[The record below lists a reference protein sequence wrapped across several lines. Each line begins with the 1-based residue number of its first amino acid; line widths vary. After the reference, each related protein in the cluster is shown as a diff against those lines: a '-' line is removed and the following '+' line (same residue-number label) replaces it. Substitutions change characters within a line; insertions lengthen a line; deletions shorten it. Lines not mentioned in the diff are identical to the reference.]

1 MMVSLL
7 TLSIIMCNGST
18 GVNFIKQ
25 NSFYSTYSMWALSL
39 SIDLDPYYTE
49 LASINRTFYDQK
61 ENVINQIERK
71 TQQFVGEPTRNDV
84 ALGAQRIPSPTVSN
98 VSLANRQI
106 RVKLVALRTTAEITL
121 DAFESQ
127 LNYISIKLFRALN
140 DIKEVYTQPSNTR
153 TKRSLLPWGGDL
165 LNALFGTA
173 TDSDLEGLRTQL
185 GRLATNQNQLVH
197 VVENSLSMINKTNAV
212 AQENRHLANNLVDDV
227 NNLNTKI
234 TQLRATALTNVR
246 ITRLSETI
254 TTQITTVLRS
264 LSMSLQGL
272 ESDINKLASHLD
284 QGMRGELSTS
294 LVPPTQLRKILADI
308 EELLPGS
315 LEIKDYEDEQV
326 MWYYKHLPVTV
337 IPDNNKLHI
346 VTVIPLIP
354 TDSLFNLYRVVVL
367 PLPIADSNKN
377 SKIII
382 EGTHFAVSYK
392 GTAYVILDEDELALC
407 SDTDT
412 TYCPLHR
419 AAMSIE
425 RMPSCLSSLFEE
437 NAVGVKNNC
446 PVRVTDTEKYPIF
459 RHLSRGQWMVTTRQ
473 PLTIH
478 PRCDPQIDLVKPIKV
493 APPVQIITLDSG
505 CTGFTEFGD
514 LPPYFY
520 QSSHED
526 ASSGLGRLNVGEN
539 MQPIYDLSNSNYTYD
554 FQLINPTPLSAEKLK
569 ADGVIDISK
578 EQVKL
583 DKLKR
588 NIVRVWSTRDGVY
601 TALGAI
607 GGFLVIAVVIA
618 LVVII
623 YKLYK
628 NKNVTQIV
636 KRYNKAN
643 NSEDKAKNSEVD
655 QGRVVACNMGDN
667 ELLEKST
674 KLLGCPSLHQLQQP
688 ESYIDLSL

>member
-1 MMVSLL
+1 
-7 TLSIIMCNGST
+7 
-18 GVNFIKQ
+18 
-25 NSFYSTYSMWALSL
+25 MWALSL

-106 RVKLVALRTTAEITL
+106 RVKLVALTTTAEITL

-254 TTQITTVLRS
+254 TTQINTVLRS

-294 LVPPTQLRKILADI
+294 LVPPTQLR
-308 EELLPGS
+308 
-315 LEIKDYEDEQV
+315 
-326 MWYYKHLPVTV
+326 
-337 IPDNNKLHI
+337 
-346 VTVIPLIP
+346 
-354 TDSLFNLYRVVVL
+354 
-367 PLPIADSNKN
+367 
-377 SKIII
+377 
-382 EGTHFAVSYK
+382 
-392 GTAYVILDEDELALC
+392 
-407 SDTDT
+407 
-412 TYCPLHR
+412 
-419 AAMSIE
+419 
-425 RMPSCLSSLFEE
+425 
-437 NAVGVKNNC
+437 
-446 PVRVTDTEKYPIF
+446 
-459 RHLSRGQWMVTTRQ
+459 
-473 PLTIH
+473 
-478 PRCDPQIDLVKPIKV
+478 
-493 APPVQIITLDSG
+493 
-505 CTGFTEFGD
+505 
-514 LPPYFY
+514 
-520 QSSHED
+520 
-526 ASSGLGRLNVGEN
+526 
-539 MQPIYDLSNSNYTYD
+539 
-554 FQLINPTPLSAEKLK
+554 
-569 ADGVIDISK
+569 
-578 EQVKL
+578 
-583 DKLKR
+583 
-588 NIVRVWSTRDGVY
+588 
-601 TALGAI
+601 
-607 GGFLVIAVVIA
+607 
-618 LVVII
+618 
-623 YKLYK
+623 
-628 NKNVTQIV
+628 
-636 KRYNKAN
+636 
-643 NSEDKAKNSEVD
+643 
-655 QGRVVACNMGDN
+655 
-667 ELLEKST
+667 
-674 KLLGCPSLHQLQQP
+674 
-688 ESYIDLSL
+688 

>member
-1 MMVSLL
+1 MYCRLTLVMVSLL

-98 VSLANRQI
+98 ISLANRQI

-254 TTQITTVLRS
+254 TTQINTVLRS

-294 LVPPTQLRKILADI
+294 LVPPH
-308 EELLPGS
+308 S
-315 LEIKDYEDEQV
+315 
-326 MWYYKHLPVTV
+326 VTY
-337 IPDNNKLHI
+337 NFGRYRRA
-346 VTVIPLIP
+346 P
-354 TDSLFNLYRVVVL
+354 TW
-367 PLPIADSNKN
+367 I
-377 SKIII
+377 
-382 EGTHFAVSYK
+382 
-392 GTAYVILDEDELALC
+392 
-407 SDTDT
+407 
-412 TYCPLHR
+412 
-419 AAMSIE
+419 
-425 RMPSCLSSLFEE
+425 
-437 NAVGVKNNC
+437 
-446 PVRVTDTEKYPIF
+446 
-459 RHLSRGQWMVTTRQ
+459 SR
-473 PLTIH
+473 
-478 PRCDPQIDLVKPIKV
+478 
-493 APPVQIITLDSG
+493 
-505 CTGFTEFGD
+505 
-514 LPPYFY
+514 
-520 QSSHED
+520 
-526 ASSGLGRLNVGEN
+526 N
-539 MQPIYDLSNSNYTYD
+539 
-554 FQLINPTPLSAEKLK
+554 
-569 ADGVIDISK
+569 
-578 EQVKL
+578 
-583 DKLKR
+583 
-588 NIVRVWSTRDGVY
+588 
-601 TALGAI
+601 
-607 GGFLVIAVVIA
+607 
-618 LVVII
+618 
-623 YKLYK
+623 
-628 NKNVTQIV
+628 
-636 KRYNKAN
+636 
-643 NSEDKAKNSEVD
+643 
-655 QGRVVACNMGDN
+655 
-667 ELLEKST
+667 
-674 KLLGCPSLHQLQQP
+674 
-688 ESYIDLSL
+688 